1 MSCCDYRRWS
11 FFPPFESV
19 REPPFTARLVVENVV
34 AVVIVAEATE
44 LLTEDVILATARA
57 FGIAVEVDP
66 LAAFAATARR
76 NTIRVAVDLDSV
88 IEHLAVRDCGFAL
101 GEVFADQRCRLE
113 EIAVR
118 VYLEAVVGVLVAR
131 LNDYAVADIFDFGGG
146 GLVVGVHF
154 YLFLI
159 LSYYKY
165 SAYLLC
171 LQTFIARMRF
181 TKFHRGG

>member
-1 MSCCDYRRWS
+1 MSCCDYRRCS
-11 FFPPFESV
+11 FV
-19 REPPFTARLVVENVV
+19 RRFGRRGGPRFTARVVVENVV

-118 VYLEAVVGVLVAR
+118 VYLEAVAGVLVAR
-131 LNDYAVADIFDFGGG
+131 VNEYAVADLFDFGGG
-146 GLVVGVHF
+146 VLVVGDHF
-154 YLFLI
+154 YLLLL
-159 LSYYKY
+159 LSYY
-165 SAYLLC
+165 
-171 LQTFIARMRF
+171 
-181 TKFHRGG
+181 